1 MNKKGIIILIMSVV
15 MLLALAGCVGTTTT
29 TTATVADSTTASTS
43 TTSIADVISQSSAT
57 AVPEAG
63 TSAGAAL
70 AEIEQTQS
78 VAAVAT
84 DTTGA
89 VAIALNGDSITS
101 DGAGVSIDG
110 STATITAAGTYT
122 LSGTLDDGQII
133 VDTADEDPVTLI
145 LNGVDITSTTSA
157 PIYIANAGSA
167 IIVLADNSANSL
179 TDGASYV
186 FADAEEEEPSGTI
199 FSNDDLT
206 ITGNGSLT
214 VTGNYNDAITSDDSL
229 TIESGNIT
237 VTAVDDGIRG
247 KDYLLIR
254 DGTIT
259 VEAGGDGLKSD
270 NEDDAEL
277 GYIAIEGGT
286 ITVTAGGDAIAAET
300 DVLVTGGEF
309 TLVAG
314 GGSGAV
320 LADDASAKG
329 IKGAANVLI
338 DGGTFTIDAA
348 DDGIHS
354 NAHITINGGTFTIAS
369 GDDGIHADLTV
380 TINNGDIAITESN
393 EGIEGGVITINDGN
407 INVVAGDDG
416 INVSGEGDGSDTMGG
431 PGGPGG
437 PGGRPGQSQGATTYT
452 GSFYLYING
461 GYIVVN
467 AAGDGIDVNGAIV
480 MTDGVVLVHGPTTS
494 DNGALDY
501 DATFNISGGLFV
513 AAGSAGMA
521 QAPGSTST
529 QNSVLINLSGT
540 LPGGTL
546 INIQNESGESILT
559 FAPSKEYQSIAF
571 SSPDLVNGDY
581 TLYYGGSSTG
591 TVTDGLYTG
600 GTYTPGTEYT
610 TFTVSSATTIVGRSS
625 FR

>member
-1 MNKKGIIILIMSVV
+1 MNKKGIIIFIMSVV
-15 MLLALAGCVGTTTT
+15 MVLALAGCVGTTTT
-29 TTATVADSTTASTS
+29 TTATVADSTAAGTS
-43 TTSIADVISQSSAT
+43 TTSIADVINQSSAT
-57 AVPEAG
+57 AVLEAG
-63 TSAGAAL
+63 TSAGAAP
-70 AEIEQTQS
+70 AGMEQTQS
-78 VAAVAT
+78 VAVVAT

-89 VAIALNGDSITS
+89 VTIALNGDSITS

-122 LSGTLDDGQII
+122 LSGALDDGQII
-133 VDTADEDPVTLI
+133 VDTSDEAPVTLI
-145 LNGVDITSTTSA
+145 LNGVDINTATSA

-186 FADAEEEEPSGTI
+186 FANPEEDEPSGAI
-199 FSNDDLT
+199 FSNDDLI
-206 ITGNGSLT
+206 ITGTGSLT
-214 VTGNYNDAITSDDSL
+214 VTGNYNDGITSDDSL

-277 GYIAIEGGT
+277 GYIAIESGT

-309 TLVAG
+309 TLRAG
-314 GGSGAV
+314 GGSRAQ

-329 IKGAANVLI
+329 IKGAMNVLI

-369 GDDGIHADLTV
+369 GDDGIHADSTV
-380 TINNGDIAITESN
+380 TINNGDIAITRST

-416 INVSGEGDGSDTMGG
+416 INVSGDGDGSDTMGG
-431 PGGPGG
+431 PGG
-437 PGGRPGQSQGATTYT
+437 RPGQSQGVTTYT

-480 MTDGVVLVHGPTTS
+480 MTDGIVLVNGPTTS

-513 AAGSAGMA
+513 AVGSAGMA
-521 QAPGSTST
+521 QAPSTTST

-546 INIQNESGESILT
+546 INIRNESGESILT
-559 FAPSKEYQSIAF
+559 FAPSKEYQSIVF

-581 TLYYGGSSTG
+581 ALYYGGSADG

-600 GTYTPGTEYT
+600 GTYTPGTEYA
-610 TFTVSSATTIVGRSS
+610 TFTVSGVTTTLGRGG

>member
-29 TTATVADSTTASTS
+29 TTATVADSTTAGTS

-70 AEIEQTQS
+70 AGMEQTQS
-78 VAAVAT
+78 VAVVAT

-110 STATITAAGTYT
+110 SMVTIAAAGTYT

-157 PIYIANAGSA
+157 PIYIANAESA

-179 TDGASYV
+179 TDGASYI
-186 FADAEEEEPSGTI
+186 FADAEAEEPSGTI

-206 ITGNGSLT
+206 INGNGSLT